1 MTAPE
6 EKPAKAKLYKLK
18 ETPTGSAD
26 KAPTVSVDGPAIPV
40 QFNPTSLKLDR
51 TNDTS
56 GGATT
61 RAQRRNR
68 PNEGHATLTLDL
80 EFDTAEG
87 GPDGKPLDVR
97 KRTEDVRQFA
107 EPPKADGK
115 KAPPRIR
122 FEWGTFRFDGIVT
135 RLGEEIDYFS
145 ADGLPLRAKLSLT
158 ITGQDLL
165 IEANM
170 AGPGRRDDGA
180 STPPGGSAGG
190 GPNSGPTRNPTQV
203 VPAQDGES
211 MQQLLSRLNAD
222 PAGWRSAMAGLN
234 SPLGLAAGFQAQLAA
249 SASVSAGIGVSA
261 GFAAGLSASA
271 GISAGA
277 GFSAGAGAG
286 LTAGAGLSAG
296 AGVTAGAGLAAG
308 LSAGA
313 GVSAGGAVGGAIG
326 FSAEADAG
334 FALSAGGGVAAAVG
348 RTLSRQ
354 ADLAVSSARGSF
366 DVPGGAGSAGV
377 SVAAS
382 ASATAGVS
390 AAAGVSATSGVSV
403 GMNASGGT
411 SVSGAAFPVSAVD
424 RRAVSYGYG
433 VPLRPRLLPAAGVPS
448 GARAGLSV
456 RAEAEQRSRDTGSA
470 TMRWSP

>member
-6 EKPAKAKLYKLK
+6 EKPAKAKLYKLT

-26 KAPTVSVDGPAIPV
+26 KPPKVSVSGAAIPV
-40 QFNPTSLKLDR
+40 QFNPSSLKLDR

-68 PNEGHATLTLDL
+68 PNEGHATLSLDL

-87 GPDGKPLDVR
+87 GPDGQPLDVR
-97 KRTEDVRQFA
+97 KKTADVRQFA
-107 EPPKADGK
+107 EPSKDNPKG
-115 KAPPRIR
+115 APPRIR
-122 FEWGTFRFDGIVT
+122 FEWGTFRFDGIVS

-158 ITGQDLL
+158 ITGQDAMF
-165 IEANM
+165 ESNAT
-170 AGPGRRDDGA
+170 GPGSRDDQA

-190 GPNSGPTRNPTQV
+190 GPNSGPTKNPTQA

-234 SPLGLAAGFQAQLAA
+234 SPLGLTAGFQAQLSA

-261 GFAAGLSASA
+261 GFAAGISADADISAS
-271 GISAGA
+271 
-277 GFSAGAGAG
+277 
-286 LTAGAGLSAG
+286 AGLSAG
-296 AGVTAGAGLAAG
+296 AGI
-308 LSAGA
+308 SAGISANA
-313 GVSAGGAVGGAIG
+313 GVSAGAAAGGTVGFA
-326 FSAEADAG
+326 AEADAG
-334 FALSAGGGVAAAVG
+334 FALSAGGGVAAVVG

-354 ADLAVSSARGSF
+354 ADLAVVDARGSF
-366 DVPGGAGSAGV
+366 NVPAGV
-377 SVAAS
+377 AS
-382 ASATAGVS
+382 
-390 AAAGVSATSGVSV
+390 VSV
-403 GMNASGGT
+403 TAIDQRTVG
-411 SVSGAAFPVSAVD
+411 
-424 RRAVSYGYG
+424 YGYG
-433 VPLRPRLLPAAGVPS
+433 VPLRPRVLPAAGVP
-448 GARAGLSV
+448 AGPVASLSV
-456 RAEAEQRSRDTGSA
+456 QADAERRGRDAGSV

>member
-6 EKPAKAKLYKLK
+6 EKPAKAKLYKLT

-26 KAPTVSVDGPAIPV
+26 KPPKVSVSGPAIPV

-56 GGATT
+56 GGTTT

-68 PNEGHATLTLDL
+68 PNEGHVTLTLEL

-87 GPDGKPLDVR
+87 GPDGQPLDVR
-97 KRTEDVRQFA
+97 TKTADVRQFA
-107 EPPKADGK
+107 EPPKDKPKG
-115 KAPPRIR
+115 APPRIR

-145 ADGLPLRAKLSLT
+145 SDGLPLRAKLSLT
-158 ITGQDLL
+158 ITGQDAMF
-165 IEANM
+165 ESNAS
-170 AGPGRRDDGA
+170 GPGSRDDQA
-180 STPPGGSAGG
+180 STPPGGGSGG
-190 GPNSGPTRNPTQV
+190 AGPNSGPTRNPTQA

-234 SPLGLAAGFQAQLAA
+234 SPLGLSAGFQVQLAA

-261 GFAAGLSASA
+261 GFAAGLSADAGFSAGA

-277 GFSAGAGAG
+277 GFSAGAG
-286 LTAGAGLSAG
+286 LSAG
-296 AGVTAGAGLAAG
+296 AGISAGGGISAGAGLAAG

-313 GVSAGGAVGGAIG
+313 GLSTGAGASAGAVAGGAIG
-326 FSAEADAG
+326 FAAEADAG
-334 FALSAGGGVAAAVG
+334 FALSAGGGVAAVVG

-366 DVPGGAGSAGV
+366 DVPGGAGSAGF
-377 SVAAS
+377 
-382 ASATAGVS
+382 SATAS
-390 AAAGVSATSGVSV
+390 AGANASAGAGVSATASVTASAPAGVA
-403 GMNASGGT
+403 AS
-411 SVSGAAFPVSAVD
+411 FPVSAVD

-433 VPLRPRLLPAAGVPS
+433 VPLRPRLLPAAGVP
-448 GARAGLSV
+448 
-456 RAEAEQRSRDTGSA
+456 TG
-470 TMRWSP
+470 RRRP